1 MASLYAGGAGK
12 PTMGSAR
19 VRSGGRNGEGGKRV
33 KISSGLLLL
42 VVFLGFILT
51 TLISILANHIRWKDL
66 NKKRA
71 WKALVPTVTLAAV
84 VSWLVLLMTGGDSGQ
99 ASSSDGSRQQI
110 VSITYAGM
118 PQSLPA
124 PGSPVE
130 TIRNDQQMSVLPSN
144 TAAGQK
150 PAQSFVND
158 VDVKVSGAC
167 GHDAF
172 SGESV
177 KQSILSSLKGSTVP
191 TSSTEPGAFTIAIV
205 GGTEDDMSEGNATSV
220 KAYGSYRICRGEN
233 ARNCPQPTPPSCD
246 TSCRFG
252 DGSSLSANR
261 ELANDRLAE
270 EISNRMKSVEFTFT
284 QTLEG
289 GLCGF

>member
-1 MASLYAGGAGK
+1 M
-12 PTMGSAR
+12 
-19 VRSGGRNGEGGKRV
+19 

-42 VVFLGFILT
+42 VVFLGFVLT

-71 WKALVPTVTLAAV
+71 WTALVPTVTLAAV

-99 ASSSDGSRQQI
+99 ASSSDASKQQI

-118 PQSLPA
+118 PQRPPA
-124 PGSPVE
+124 PMSPAE
-130 TIRNDQQMSVLPSN
+130 TTRNDLKMSVRPSN
-144 TAAGQK
+144 TAAVQT

-158 VDVKVSGAC
+158 VDVKISGAC

-172 SGESV
+172 SGGSV
-177 KQSILSSLKGSTVP
+177 KQSILSNIKGSTMP
-191 TSSTEPGAFTIAIV
+191 TSSTVPGAFTIAIV

-220 KAYGSYRICRGEN
+220 KAYGSYRICRGES
-233 ARNCPQPTPPSCD
+233 ARNCPQPTPPPCN
-246 TSCRFG
+246 TFCRFS

-289 GLCGF
+289 GLCGS